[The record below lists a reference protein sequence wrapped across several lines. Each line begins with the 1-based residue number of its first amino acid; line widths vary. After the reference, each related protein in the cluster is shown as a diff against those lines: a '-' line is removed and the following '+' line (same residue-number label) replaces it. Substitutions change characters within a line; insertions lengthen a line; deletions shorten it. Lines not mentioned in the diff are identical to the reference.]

1 MEKMLFAV
9 ILASSLF
16 AASCG
21 NKASLSE
28 QYADKVCT
36 CTNPKLKEIK
46 DFASQPPA
54 GGDTL
59 TASKKAFKMI
69 EEMAACTAELDKQV
83 AALKPEEKTKFEQE
97 VKAITDKKCPIAAN

>member
-1 MEKMLFAV
+1 MKKLLFLVVAV
-9 ILASSLF
+9 GSLF

-21 NKASLSE
+21 KKASLSE
-28 QYADKVCT
+28 QYADKVCS

-54 GGDTL
+54 NGDTL

-83 AALKPEEKTKFEQE
+83 AALKPDEKTKFEQE
-97 VKAITDKKCPIAAN
+97 VKAITDKKCPIAEN